1 MTRVNREQC
10 SNSSRGRWCSTR
22 DKSYR
27 APRELPSRSRGSYS
41 RCTQQKVEGE
51 QKRRAPG
58 RRRSAALVPI
68 TFLAYNALGDVGS
81 VPVLFVAVCGQVSVD
96 IRRRGEPVTDCQI
109 RVIVVPAMAC
119 RCPGIIGRPDQVKR
133 NSWLATRQLQDE

>member
-1 MTRVNREQC
+1 MTRVSREQC

-27 APRELPSRSRGSYS
+27 APRELPS
-41 RCTQQKVEGE
+41 CTQQKVEGE

-81 VPVLFVAVCGQVSVD
+81 VPALFVAVC
-96 IRRRGEPVTDCQI
+96 
-109 RVIVVPAMAC
+109 A
-119 RCPGIIGRPDQVKR
+119 
-133 NSWLATRQLQDE
+133 